1 MSRVETRL
9 RYNSG
14 ATDQW
19 NTLFEFDENGSG
31 SGSLDAGLS
40 WRILGTTGGGSENFC
55 AYENVVGGVSI
66 TSTRNNDNS
75 INVTLTK
82 TIASTNYSVNKPG
95 KQVVGAT
102 FTGGVFNA
110 DTTYST
116 HTKADGEGV
125 GDSFTVHTE
134 TRTEPISF
142 TVAAST
148 NSSETVFASMHES
161 ATNTKVWR
169 DIRVVNTLPPDY
181 RPGQR
186 LIGGTW
192 QSHNRS
198 GGRCHRLV
206 GGQWTE
212 MRTENG
218 GVGTGN
224 PPLRRVNNAW
234 VNQKKVGQE

>member
-14 ATDQW
+14 ADQW
-19 NTLFEFDENGSG
+19 STLFEFDENGSG

-40 WRILGTTGGGSENFC
+40 WRILGTTGGGGENFC
-55 AYENVVGGVSI
+55 AYENVVGSASI
-66 TSTRNNDNS
+66 ASTRNNDNS
-75 INVTLTK
+75 INVTLAK
-82 TIASTNYSVNKPG
+82 TITSTNYSVNKPG
-95 KQVVGAT
+95 RQVVGAT
-102 FTGGVFNA
+102 FTGGAFNA
-110 DTTYST
+110 DATYST

-134 TRTEPISF
+134 SRTEPISF

-186 LIGGTW
+186 LVGGTW

-198 GGRCHRLV
+198 VGKCNRLV
-206 GGQWTE
+206 SGAWTE

-224 PPLRRVNNAW
+224 PPSRMVNNAW

>member
-40 WRILGTTGGGSENFC
+40 WRILGTTGGGGENFC
-55 AYENVVGGVSI
+55 AYENVVGSVSI

-82 TIASTNYSVNKPG
+82 TITSTNYSVTKPG
-95 KQVVGAT
+95 EQVVGAT

-116 HTKADGEGV
+116 HTKADGEAV

-134 TRTEPISF
+134 TRTEPVSL

-148 NSSETVFASMHES
+148 NSSETVFASMYES
-161 ATNTKVWR
+161 ATDTKVWR
-169 DIRVVNTLPPDY
+169 DVRVVNTLPPDY

-198 GGRCHRLV
+198 AGKCNRLV
-206 GGQWTE
+206 NGVWTE

-224 PPLRRVNNAW
+224 PPLRMVNNAW

>member
-14 ATDQW
+14 VTDQW
-19 NTLFEFDENGSG
+19 TALLEFDENGTS
-31 SGSLDAGLS
+31 SGSLDVGLS
-40 WRILGTTGGGSENFC
+40 WRILGTTGGGGENFC
-55 AYENVVGGVSI
+55 AYENVVGSISVVSA
-66 TSTRNNDNS
+66 RNNDNS

-82 TIASTNYSVNKPG
+82 TITSTNYSVSKPG
-95 KQVVGAT
+95 EQVVGAT
-102 FTGGVFNA
+102 FTGGSFNA
-110 DTTYST
+110 DTVYST
-116 HTKADGEGV
+116 HTKADGEAV

-134 TRTEPISF
+134 TRTEPVSL

-148 NSSETVFASMHES
+148 NSSETVFASMRES

-169 DIRVVNTLPPDY
+169 DVRVVNTLPPDY

-186 LIGGTW
+186 LISGTW
-192 QSHNRS
+192 QSHNRN
-198 GGRCHRLV
+198 GGMCHRRV
-206 GGQWTE
+206 NGQWVE

-224 PPLRRVNNAW
+224 PPLIRRNNTW
-234 VNQKKVGQE
+234 VNQKKIGQE

>member
-19 NTLFEFDENGSG
+19 NALFEFDENGSG

-40 WRILGTTGGGSENFC
+40 WRILGTTGGGGENFC
-55 AYENVVGGVSI
+55 AYENVVGSVSV

-102 FTGGVFNA
+102 FTGGAFNA

-116 HTKADGEGV
+116 HTKADGEAV

-161 ATNTKVWR
+161 ATNTKAWR
-169 DIRVVNTLPPDY
+169 DVRVVNTLPPDY

-198 GGRCHRLV
+198 AGKCNRLV
-206 GGQWTE
+206 NGAWTE

-224 PPLRRVNNAW
+224 PPLRMVNNAW

>member
-14 ATDQW
+14 VTDPW
-19 NTLFEFDENGSG
+19 ITAFEFDENGSG
-31 SGSLDAGLS
+31 SGGAAVGLS
-40 WRILGTTGGGSENFC
+40 WRIQGTTGGGSENFC
-55 AYENVVGGVSI
+55 AYEGVVGSISI

-82 TIASTNYSVNKPG
+82 TITSTNYTVNKPDE
-95 KQVVGAT
+95 QVVGAT
-102 FTGGVFNA
+102 FTGGAFNA
-110 DTTYST
+110 DSTYST
-116 HTKADGEGV
+116 HTKADGESV

-134 TRTEPISF
+134 TRTEHVSF

-161 ATNTKVWR
+161 ATNTKAWQ

-186 LIGGTW
+186 LISGNW

-206 GGQWTE
+206 NGTWTE

-218 GVGTGN
+218 GAGTGN
-224 PPLRRVNNAW
+224 PPLRMSNNTW
-234 VNQKKVGQE
+234 YNQRKVGQE

>member
-14 ATDQW
+14 VTDQW
-19 NTLFEFDENGSG
+19 GTLFEFDENGTG

-40 WRILGTTGGGSENFC
+40 WRILGTTGGGGENFC
-55 AYENVVGGVSI
+55 AYENVVGSVSI
-66 TSTRNNDNS
+66 TSARNNDNS

-82 TIASTNYSVNKPG
+82 TINSTNYSVSKPG
-95 KQVVGAT
+95 EQVVGAT
-102 FTGGVFNA
+102 FTGGAFNA
-110 DTTYST
+110 DTVYST
-116 HTKADGEGV
+116 NTKADGEGV

-148 NSSETVFASMHES
+148 NSSETVFASMHET

-169 DIRVVNTLPPDY
+169 DVRVVNTLPPDY

-198 GGRCHRLV
+198 AGKCNRLV
-206 GGQWTE
+206 NGVWTE

-224 PPLRRVNNAW
+224 PPSRMSNNTW
-234 VNQKKVGQE
+234 YNQRKVGQE